1 METNEPT
8 LTLEELSEEVG
19 QLLTRYA
26 LLGAQQDN
34 RVSPVPDART
44 IRYYTTLGLIDRP
57 KIQGRQARYSR
68 RHVLQILAIKSL
80 QAINLP
86 LSEIQTRLYGRND
99 VELEAM
105 LTSLAEFWEQKKSDK
120 TEAAKST
127 TWHEIAV
134 EPGVKVLIQE
144 GWQTQQEIDATLKRI
159 RSALEANL
167 PHGKRGNGGDIDD
180 Q

>member
-1 METNEPT
+1 METNQPT

-19 QLLTRYA
+19 QLLSQYA

-34 RVSPVPDART
+34 RVSAVPDART

-57 KIQGRQARYSR
+57 KIQGRQARYGR

-99 VELEAM
+99 LELEAM
-105 LTSLAEFWEQKKSDK
+105 LTSLAEFWEQKKSGK
-120 TEAAKST
+120 PEAAKST

-144 GWQTQQEIDATLKRI
+144 GWQSQQEIEATLKRI

-167 PHGKRGNGGDIDD
+167 PDADNSEGDSNDE
-180 Q
+180 

>member
-1 METNEPT
+1 MDKNERT

-34 RVSPVPDART
+34 RVSAVPDART

-57 KIQGRQARYSR
+57 KIIGRQAHYGR

-99 VELEAM
+99 AELEAM
-105 LTSLAEFWEQKKSDK
+105 LTSLAEFWEQKKTDK
-120 TEAAKST
+120 KEAAKAT

-144 GWQTQQEIDATLKRI
+144 GWQSQQEIEATLKRI
-159 RSALEANL
+159 RTALEANL
-167 PHGKRGNGGDIDD
+167 PDGRDGIEGEPDD
-180 Q
+180 